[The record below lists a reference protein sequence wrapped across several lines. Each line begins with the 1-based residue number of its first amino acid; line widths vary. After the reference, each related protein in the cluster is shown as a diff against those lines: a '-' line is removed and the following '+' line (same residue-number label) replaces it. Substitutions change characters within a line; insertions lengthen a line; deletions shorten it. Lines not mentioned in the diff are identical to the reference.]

1 MTVCRER
8 SDIPDDRE
16 NTRLRTRKR
25 SIVEENI
32 CWINDLAKIWQSR
45 RQRNFA
51 AQIAVGSGLAE
62 EFGSTIVTLIY
73 SHKYDLIID
82 FLTRTRYIGIG
93 SALATG
99 RLHRCPRKRGG
110 GS

>member
-25 SIVEENI
+25 SIYEENI

-51 AQIAVGSGLAE
+51 TQIAAGSGLAE
-62 EFGSTIVTLIY
+62 EFGSAVVALIY
-73 SHKYDLIID
+73 SHEYDLIID
-82 FLTRTRYIGIG
+82 FLTRTRYIGVG
-93 SALATG
+93 SDLATG